1 MDWWYCKEKNLF
13 LLSNFA
19 TKPKNAVF
27 HGFKNNTL
35 LLNKVAVT

>member
-19 TKPKNAVF
+19 TKPKNALFLSNMVLKIIF
-27 HGFKNNTL
+27 YC
-35 LLNKVAVT
+35 